1 MTMRIATAAGVLA
14 ASTLF
19 AQMNH
24 GDMNMGQGGHSGH
37 QHGSTQAN
45 QAPLPEPAQ
54 TVFDKYFK
62 IQTALAGDSLQ
73 GVSDNAMALMDAV
86 RNDSAKTFSAD
97 VGQAAEDLTKAK
109 DLSVARQVFKRLS
122 GNLIKHLEA
131 HNEHA
136 VHFERVFCSMA
147 NAKWLQKAGSPV
159 SNPYLGKSMARCG
172 QIES

>member
-1 MTMRIATAAGVLA
+1 MRIATAVGVFA

-24 GDMNMGQGGHSGH
+24 GDMDMGQGGHSGH
-37 QHGSTQAN
+37 QHGSAQGDKAS
-45 QAPLPEPAQ
+45 LPEPAR

-62 IQTALAGDSLQ
+62 IQTALAEDSTQ
-73 GVSDNAMALMDAV
+73 GVNENAMALMDAI
-86 RNDSAKTFSAD
+86 RSDSAKTFSSD
-97 VGQAAEDLTKAK
+97 IGQAAEDLAKAK

-122 GNLIKHLEA
+122 ANLIKHLEA
-131 HNEHA
+131 HQEHA
-136 VHFERVFCSMA
+136 ARFERVFCSMA